1 MFGGLTSFLRRTTPR
16 FDDEGFFLIMTLPDS
31 TFGKVEKSVLSDQ
44 IAQRILQT
52 IQEKRLNPGDKLPP
66 ERELAAMMNVSRPAL
81 REALRGLSMMNI
93 IEIRQGA
100 GAYVTTLDPAQ
111 LVEHLNFVFAL
122 DDSTILQL
130 FDARKIVEVGLI
142 ELAAQ
147 RITDEDIRLLEEN
160 IDQAAHVADDLEA
173 FLQADLE
180 LHMIIAR
187 IARNPI
193 LARFMESI
201 HQLGI
206 ASRRRTAMISGVT
219 QRSTADHRHI
229 VDALKRRDVAGA
241 RQAMLDHLANVE
253 TKLRTISNGRDD
265 GATE

>member
-1 MFGGLTSFLRRTTPR
+1 
-16 FDDEGFFLIMTLPDS
+16 MTLTDS

-44 IAQRILQT
+44 IAERILQMV
-52 IQEKRLNPGDKLPP
+52 QERRLNPGDKLPP

-100 GAYVTTLDPAQ
+100 GAFVTDLDPAQ
-111 LVEHLNFVFAL
+111 LVQHLNFVFAL
-122 DDSTILQL
+122 DDSTILEL
-130 FDARKIVEVGLI
+130 FDARMIVEVGLI

-147 RITDEDIRLLEEN
+147 RITDEDIRLLEDNLER
-160 IDQAAHVADDLEA
+160 ATHSADDIES

-180 LHMIIAR
+180 LHMLIAR

-201 HQLGI
+201 QQLGL
-206 ASRRRTAMISGVT
+206 ASRRRTAMIPGVA
-219 QRSTADHRHI
+219 QRSTADHRRI
-229 VDALKRRDVAGA
+229 VEALIRRDVAGA
-241 RQAMLDHLANVE
+241 RQAMLDHLGNVE
-253 TKLRTISNGRDD
+253 TKLRIISNGHEEDD
-265 GATE
+265 GMMG

>member
-1 MFGGLTSFLRRTTPR
+1 
-16 FDDEGFFLIMTLPDS
+16 MTLTDS
-31 TFGKVEKSVLSDQ
+31 HFGKVEKSVLSDQ
-44 IAQRILQT
+44 IADRILQM
-52 IQEKRLNPGDKLPP
+52 IRDKQLKPGDKLPP

-100 GAYVTTLDPAQ
+100 GAYVTALDPAQ

-122 DDSTILQL
+122 DDSTLLEL

-142 ELAAQ
+142 EMAAH
-147 RITDEDIRLLEEN
+147 RITDEEITALEKSLALSAQTTE
-160 IDQAAHVADDLEA
+160 DPDA
-173 FLQADLE
+173 FLQADLD
-180 LHMIIAR
+180 LHMQIAQ

-206 ASRRRTAMISGVT
+206 ASRRRTARLDGVT
-219 QRSTADHRHI
+219 ERSTADHRRI
-229 VDALKRRDVAGA
+229 VAALKARDVAGA

-253 TKLRTISNGRDD
+253 TKLRLISQDGRD
-265 GATE
+265 